1 DDRIG
6 VAAGAVL
13 AAGRGGLVRAV
24 RIERIHAV
32 RLAVARAPAAGR
44 ILEHA
49 HVPEGRLSGV
59 ERRVGPQR
67 AERRRAAPGG
77 RARARLDGRAVVAPS
92 AEETDDR
99 PRPARGIRLAAA
111 QRLEDRVARV
121 LFGPRDRETTGV
133 VFDLAEELVRA
144 RGRRMRALKARLFGV
159 SRRAEVRIGGAD
171 EAEPERVHAERL
183 RATERETR
191 LQDVADERAL
201 GEFRAE
207 RRFRSWEGK
216 ERAVRSQLEV
226 AQLVR
231 RAE

>member
-1 DDRIG
+1 RHPARVTLLHESIRFAEGLRI
-6 VAAGAVL
+6 V
-13 AAGRGGLVRAV
+13 
-24 RIERIHAV
+24 
-32 RLAVARAPAAGR
+32 
-44 ILEHA
+44 
-49 HVPEGRLSGV
+49 
-59 ERRVGPQR
+59 
-67 AERRRAAPGG
+67 
-77 RARARLDGRAVVAPS
+77 PS

-171 EAEPERVHAERL
+171 EAEPERVHAERR

-191 LQDVADERAL
+191 LQDVADERPP

-207 RRFRSWEGK
+207 GRFRPWEGK
-216 ERAVRSQLEV
+216 EGPVRCRLK
-226 AQLVR
+226 AAKPDRGAGTGPAHGRHL
-231 RAE
+231 